1 VPSLSENAEALL
13 TVENLTVKTT
23 RRAGKKTLIDDLSLI
38 VRRGE
43 ILGVVGETGAGKTL
57 LIATIMGELSPR
69 TWVESGQATW
79 KGETLNLHDRARV
92 KARPGISVIL
102 SDGRRQLNPLVPV
115 QRQIIDAVRAHH
127 DLPDE
132 EAMERAREL
141 LTMVQLGTLHERL
154 KSYPHELS
162 GGMAQRTFIAMS
174 LASSP
179 QLLFA
184 DEPTFGLDVTVQKQI
199 LDLITGLVRDRGMTL
214 VIVTRDLGIVAHYTD
229 RVAILRNGRIRE
241 LSQTKEFF
249 RHPTDEY
256 SRQLISAAE
265 AAL

>member
-1 VPSLSENAEALL
+1 MSESSEAVL
-13 TVENLTVKTT
+13 TTENLTVKTS
-23 RRAGKKTLIDDLSLI
+23 RRAGKSTLLEDVNLE

-43 ILGVVGETGAGKTL
+43 IIGIVGETGAGKTL
-57 LIATIMGELSPR
+57 LIATIMGELSPG
-69 TWVESGQATW
+69 TWVESGRAAW
-79 KGETLNLHDRARV
+79 KGEPLNLHDRARV

-102 SDGRRQLNPLVPV
+102 SDGRRQLNPLIPV
-115 QRQIIDAVRAHH
+115 QRQIVDAVHAHH
-127 DLPDE
+127 ELSDD
-132 EAMERAREL
+132 EAMQRAQEL
-141 LTMVQLGTLHERL
+141 LTMVQLGTLQERL

-229 RVAILRNGRIRE
+229 RVAVLRSGRIME
-241 LSQTKEFF
+241 LSYTEEFF

-256 SRQLISAAE
+256 SRQFISSAK